1 MPLAGLEAMAKGRAL
16 ICSDVPGCNECL
28 QEGING
34 YKCNVSSSKSLAKA
48 IKKIIGNMDKIPKM
62 GSNSRKIIEDEF
74 DLNIIYKNYLE
85 VLKQ

>member
-1 MPLAGLEAMAKGRAL
+1 
-16 ICSDVPGCNECL
+16 
-28 QEGING
+28 
-34 YKCNVSSSKSLAKA
+34 
-48 IKKIIGNMDKIPKM
+48 MDKIPKM